1 MIKQYASAKIG
12 QARAKVLMLYLG
24 CFYSA
29 LLPLQGQ
36 QLDLALQKRDSANIA
51 LQQKD
56 NVRAAQ
62 LYFDALAYAQR
73 SRSDTLYAAL
83 CAEIGDLY
91 LYYSNFPKAI
101 EFYQKGSEQTVDP
114 VSKQRLKLKIGRAQ
128 SSAQQFTALAKTLTS
143 LSALLN
149 ENSAPLEYIQLL
161 LLQSELEIAQR
172 NYAQAQQSL
181 LKAQRVAQKHQQT
194 ALSLQVLTRLS
205 ALAAQTGDVAS
216 ALDFTRERLRKART
230 LKDDLQINT
239 SILQY
244 AQLLLAQN
252 QLDSALALNEQLL
265 AKLPRLLAQD
275 TLPKSIWKQRSL
287 ILERKGRTVEAFAA
301 LDSLYAISSKESD
314 AEKGR
319 QLLEELTISR
329 AEQELKS
336 TYQSSLERQ
345 KNARFFLW
353 IAGALFGVLGLFV
366 GLRTWQKQRANLLL
380 QAQNQKIETQK
391 KELEQLSQLK
401 NRLFAIVSHDLRS
414 PLLSLEVILDTLD
427 EIGYT
432 EPKRQWWLDKLQQQ
446 TTKTNVL
453 LENLLCWA
461 TLQMKH
467 QPSEKKWISL
477 LPLVREIK
485 ETAQL
490 MYLDK
495 RATIS
500 LAIPE
505 NLGLVQ
511 DEEML
516 RMAIRNLLINAI
528 KFSDTGQEINISA
541 WKAEHKVHICI
552 QDQGIGMTE
561 AQLQQA
567 LGGGLSRAGTKGETG
582 SGIGLSLVRQF
593 IEQEG
598 GSLLGASAPN
608 AGTHFT
614 IVFAESIQNE
624 V

>member
-1 MIKQYASAKIG
+1 MF
-12 QARAKVLMLYLG
+12 RAKTFGLCIGY
-24 CFYSA
+24 CFFIV
-29 LLPLQGQ
+29 LPLSGQ
-36 QLDLALQKRDSANIA
+36 QLRLALQKRDSANIA

-62 LYFDALAYAQR
+62 LYFDALAFAQR
-73 SRSDTLYAAL
+73 NRSDTLYSTL

-91 LYYSNFPKAI
+91 LYYGNFPKAI
-101 EFYQKGSEQTVDP
+101 EFYQNGSEQTVDA
-114 VSKQRLKLKIGRAQ
+114 VLKQRLKLKIGWAQ
-128 SSAQQFTALAKTLTS
+128 LSAQQLTALAQTLTS
-143 LSALLN
+143 LSAQLN
-149 ENSAPLEYIQLL
+149 ETSAPPEYIQLL
-161 LLQSELEIAQR
+161 LLQSELEIAR
-172 NYAQAQQSL
+172 HKHSQAQQSL
-181 LKAQRVAQKHQQT
+181 LKAQRIAQKYQQT
-194 ALSLQVLTRLS
+194 ALSLQALTRLS
-205 ALAAQTGDVAS
+205 ALAAQTGNMGA
-216 ALDFTRERLRKART
+216 ALDFTKERLRKART

-239 SILQY
+239 STLQL
-244 AQLLLAQN
+244 AQLLLQQN

-265 AKLPRLLAQD
+265 AKLPRLPAQD

-287 ILERKGRTVEAFAA
+287 ILERKGLTVEAFAA
-301 LDSLYAISSKESD
+301 LDSLSAINDKDSEV
-314 AEKGR
+314 EKGR

-336 TYQSSLERQ
+336 IYQSSLERQ
-345 KNARFFLW
+345 KNTRFFLW
-353 IAGALFGVLGLFV
+353 IAGALLGVLGLFV
-366 GLRTWQKQRANLLL
+366 SLRTWQKQRANLLL
-380 QAQNQKIETQK
+380 QVQNQKIEIQK

-414 PLLSLEVILDTLD
+414 PLLSLEAILDTLD
-427 EIGYT
+427 EIGPN
-432 EPKRQWWLDKLQQQ
+432 EPKRQWWLDKLKQQ

-467 QPSEKKWISL
+467 QSSENKWITL
-477 LPLVREIK
+477 LPLVGEIK

-495 RATIS
+495 RISIS

-505 NLGLVQ
+505 NIGLVQ

-516 RMAIRNLLINAI
+516 RMTIRNLLINAI
-528 KFSDTGQEINISA
+528 KFSDTGQDISISA
-541 WKAEHKVHICI
+541 WKAEQKVHICI

-561 AQLQQA
+561 SQLQQA

-582 SGIGLSLVRQF
+582 SGVGLSLVRQF

-598 GSLLGASAPN
+598 GSLLGISAPN
-608 AGTHFT
+608 AGTRFT
-614 IVFAESIQNE
+614 IVFAE
-624 V
+624 